1 MTMHSDMRNLNI
13 EVNTN
18 KQILS
23 SETRIYKTESF
34 FYQTKKIAK
43 VDTFILNIAEGL
55 LSVLDNLFVEFQ
67 GSENVNGFQI
77 DTFDKSFSFFIK
89 LGFQLKNAN
98 FGEKDIIFYKS
109 TGDSSEIK
117 SNDQRIIRY
126 LKTHKIFNVVVK
138 PIFETIDESEFKKI
152 YLVLDSE
159 FINIPML
166 NKTQQKYV
174 EVENKNL
181 LIQGVAGS
189 GKTNVCLSKI
199 IWTACKNYTGRI
211 LYTTFSRGLLID
223 TKNKIDLFKNNIK
236 AFIEDYKNNRM
247 SFLDKNHKKAV
258 ENRLGIILIVDT
270 EVNIVKK
277 LQQIVDFLETHIDYY
292 LLEDLYK
299 LAFDEECD
307 LFEEKEFL
315 NVFLNNVSNHQLK
328 SRLDKIKNLSKQIV
342 YKEIYGMIFGCDAE
356 TMLSLEDYKKMRKNS
371 FSNEE
376 CEVIYGIAKLFEDF
390 QKAQNLLDNNIISR
404 KLLKNSQKIKKY
416 SISIID
422 EVQDFTQINLK
433 FLKEISIKMFCVGD
447 ALQMINPSYFTFS
460 YLKNLMYN
468 EDVTDVAELESNYR
482 NNKKI
487 VEILN
492 DLNEINIKQF
502 GTHNFVMTGKS
513 VDENTLTNAVY
524 IQDKGFIESLK
535 KQKFE
540 NFTILVADFEQK
552 KSLRQIFKKQE
563 ILTIAEIKGLE
574 RETVL
579 LYNILSSN
587 TDKWKKLLELNINHK
602 QADENSVFRFF
613 YNLFYVG
620 LSRAKHNLFVYE
632 ENQISIFDEF
642 FKNNFEILNGDEAN
656 EIFANVIGKLE
667 IDDEEIYDRIDE
679 FIKLGQFDNARFYA
693 NKFESGIESGKQLA
707 KIDAFEKFVF
717 KGKNKDAGIALWKAG
732 LVAEAKEQFTIS
744 GDTNLIDFIDKLQGR
759 DAENLDAEIVRF
771 FVDFDENDDAQ
782 KLILD
787 VIRQDLEDIREK
799 HKWTKNKL
807 KEFKEKKNGK

>member
-1 MTMHSDMRNLNI
+1 MKNLNI

-23 SETRIYKTESF
+23 SETKIYKTESF

-55 LSVLDNLFVEFQ
+55 LSVLDNLFVEYY
-67 GSENVNGFQI
+67 GNENVNGFQI

-89 LGFQLKNAN
+89 LGFQLKNVD
-98 FGEKDIIFYKS
+98 FDEKDIIFYKS
-109 TGDSSEIK
+109 NGNFDEIK
-117 SNDQRIIRY
+117 NNDQRLIQY
-126 LKTHKIFNVVVK
+126 LKTHKIFNVLVK
-138 PIFETIDESEFKKI
+138 PIFETNEESEFKKI

-166 NKTQQKYV
+166 NKQQQKFV
-174 EVENKNL
+174 EVENKNM

-199 IWTACKNYTGRI
+199 IWTACKSYTGKI

-223 TKNKIDLFKNNIK
+223 TKNKIELFKNNIK
-236 AFIEDYKNNRM
+236 SFIEDYKNNRLV
-247 SFLDKNHKKAV
+247 FLDRNHKKAI
-258 ENRLGIILIVDT
+258 ENRLGLVLIVDT
-270 EVNIVKK
+270 ETNILKK
-277 LQQIVDFLETHIDYY
+277 LYQVVDFLENHIDYY
-292 LLEDLYK
+292 LLEDVYK
-299 LAFDEECD
+299 NVFDEEVD

-315 NVFLNNVSNHQLK
+315 NVFLNNLSNHQLK
-328 SRLDKIKNLSKQIV
+328 SRLEKIKNLSRQII

-356 TMLSLEDYKKMRKNS
+356 EKLSLEDYKKMRKNS

-376 CEVIYGIAKLFEDF
+376 CEVIYGIAKMFDDY
-390 QKAQNLLDNNIISR
+390 QKTQNLLDNNIISR
-404 KLLKNSQKIKKY
+404 KLLKNTQKIKKY
-416 SISIID
+416 SVSIID

-492 DLNEINIKQF
+492 SLNDINIKQF
-502 GTHNFVMTGKS
+502 GTHNFVLTGKS

-524 IQDKGFIESLK
+524 ISDKGFIESLK
-535 KQKFE
+535 QQKFE
-540 NFTILVADFEQK
+540 NFTILVSDFEQK
-552 KSLRQIFKKQE
+552 KLLREVFKKQE
-563 ILTIAEIKGLE
+563 ILTISEIKGLE

-579 LYNILSSN
+579 LYNVLSSN
-587 TDKWKKLLELNINHK
+587 TDKWQKLRDLNINHK

-613 YNLFYVG
+613 FNLFYVG

-632 ENQISIFDEF
+632 ENKISIFDEF
-642 FKNNFEILNGDEAN
+642 FGDNFEVLSGEKAN
-656 EIFANVIGKLE
+656 EVFESVIGKLE
-667 IDDEEIYDRIDE
+667 IDDDEIYDRINE
-679 FIKLGQFDNARFYA
+679 FIKLGQFENARFYA
-693 NKFESGIESGKQLA
+693 NKFESGIEVTRQLA
-707 KIDAFEKFVF
+707 KIDAFENLVF
-717 KGKNKDAGIALWKAG
+717 KGKNKEAGIALWRAG
-732 LVAEAKEQFTIS
+732 LSNEAKVQFSIS
-744 GDTNLIDFIDKLQGR
+744 GDTKLIDFIDRLQGKN
-759 DAENLDAEIVRF
+759 AENLDADIVRF

-782 KLILD
+782 QLILD
-787 VIRQDLEDIREK
+787 IIRQDLEEIREK
-799 HKWTKNKL
+799 HKWTRNKL
-807 KEFKEKKNGK
+807 KQFKEKKNGK

>member
-1 MTMHSDMRNLNI
+1 MKNFNI

-23 SETRIYKTESF
+23 SETKIYKTESF

-55 LSVLDNLFVEFQ
+55 LSVLDNFFVEFH
-67 GSENVNGFQI
+67 GNENISGFQI

-89 LGFQLKNAN
+89 LGFQVKNVD
-98 FGEKDIIFYKS
+98 FSEKDIIFYKA
-109 TGDSSEIK
+109 TGDFDEIK
-117 SNDQRIIRY
+117 SNDQRLVKY
-126 LKTHKIFNVVVK
+126 LKTHRIFNVLVK
-138 PIFETIDESEFKKI
+138 PIFETTDESEFKKI

-223 TKNKIDLFKNNIK
+223 TKNKIELFKNNIK
-236 AFIEDYKNNRM
+236 AFIEDYKSNRM

-258 ENRLGIILIVDT
+258 ENRLGLVLIVDT

-277 LQQIVDFLETHIDYY
+277 LYQIVDFLENHIDYY
-292 LLEDLYK
+292 LLEDLYSVT
-299 LAFDEECD
+299 FDEECE

-315 NVFLNNVSNHQLK
+315 NVFLNNLSNHQLK
-328 SRLDKIKNLSKQIV
+328 SRLDKIKNLSKQII
-342 YKEIYGMIFGCDAE
+342 YKEIYGMIFGCDSD
-356 TMLSLEDYKKMRKNS
+356 TMLSLDDYKRMRKNS
-371 FSNEE
+371 FSSEE
-376 CEVIYGIAKLFEDF
+376 CEVIYGIAKMFEDF
-390 QKAQNLLDNNIISR
+390 QKTQNVLDNNIISR

-416 SISIID
+416 SVSIID

-524 IQDKGFIESLK
+524 ISDKKFIDSLK
-535 KQKFE
+535 NQKFE
-540 NFTILVADFEQK
+540 NFTILVSDFEQK
-552 KSLRQIFKKQE
+552 KALRQLFKKQE
-563 ILTIAEIKGLE
+563 ILTISEIKGLE

-579 LYNILSSN
+579 LYNVLSSN
-587 TDKWKKLLELNINHK
+587 NDKWQKLRELNINHK

-613 YNLFYVG
+613 FNLFYVG

-642 FKNNFEILNGDEAN
+642 FKTNFEVLSGEKAN
-656 EIFANVIGKLE
+656 EIFSNVIGKLE
-667 IDDEEIYDRIDE
+667 IDDDEIYDRINE

-693 NKFESGIESGKQLA
+693 NKFESGIESTKQLA
-707 KIDAFEKFVF
+707 KIDAFENFVF
-717 KGKNKDAGIALWKAG
+717 KGKNKEAGIALWKAG
-732 LVAEAKEQFTIS
+732 LSAEAKEQFTIS
-744 GDTNLIDFIDKLQGR
+744 GDTKLIDFIDKLQGR

-787 VIRQDLEDIREK
+787 VIRQDLEDIRKK
-799 HKWTKNKL
+799 HNWTKNKL

>member
-1 MTMHSDMRNLNI
+1 MRNLNI

-23 SETRIYKTESF
+23 SETKIYKTESF

-55 LSVLDNLFVEFQ
+55 LSVLDDMFLSFHGNEK
-67 GSENVNGFQI
+67 VNGFQI

-89 LGFQLKNAN
+89 LGFQSKNVD

-109 TGDSSEIK
+109 TGNFDEIK
-117 SNDQRIIRY
+117 NNDQRLVRY
-126 LKTHKIFNVVVK
+126 LKTHKIFNVLVK
-138 PIFETIDESEFKKI
+138 PIFESCDESEFKKI

-166 NKTQQKYV
+166 NKTQQKFV

-223 TKNKIDLFKNNIK
+223 TKNKIELFKNNIK

-247 SFLDKNHKKAV
+247 IFLDKNHKKAV
-258 ENRLGIILIVDT
+258 ENRLGLVLIVDT

-277 LQQIVDFLETHIDYY
+277 LYQIVDFLENHIDYY
-292 LLEDLYK
+292 LLEDLHK
-299 LAFDEECD
+299 NVFDEECE

-315 NVFLNNVSNHQLK
+315 NIFLNNLSNHQLK
-328 SRLDKIKNLSKQIV
+328 SRLEKIKNLSKQII
-342 YKEIYGMIFGCDAE
+342 YKEIYGMIFGCDSD
-356 TMLSLEDYKKMRKNS
+356 TMLSLEDYKRMRKNS
-371 FSNEE
+371 FTSDE
-376 CEVIYGIAKLFEDF
+376 CEVIYGIAKLFDDF
-390 QKAQNLLDNNIISR
+390 QKAQNVVDNNIISR
-404 KLLKNSQKIKKY
+404 KLLKNTHKIKKY
-416 SISIID
+416 SVSIID

-433 FLKEISIKMFCVGD
+433 LLKEISIKMFCVGD

-492 DLNEINIKQF
+492 DLNDLNIKQF
-502 GTHNFVMTGKS
+502 GTHNFVLTGKS
-513 VDENTLTNAVY
+513 VDENTLSNAVY
-524 IQDKGFIESLK
+524 ISDKKFIDSLK
-535 KQKFE
+535 NQKFE
-540 NFTILVADFEQK
+540 NFTILVSDFEQK
-552 KSLRQIFKKQE
+552 KELRQIFKKQE
-563 ILTIAEIKGLE
+563 ILTISEIKGLE

-579 LYNILSSN
+579 LYNVLSRN
-587 TDKWKKLLELNINHK
+587 IDKWQKLKELNINHK

-613 YNLFYVG
+613 FNLFYVG

-632 ENQISIFDEF
+632 QNQISIFDEF
-642 FKNNFEILNGDEAN
+642 FKNNFENLSGEKAN
-656 EIFANVIGKLE
+656 EVFSNIIGKLE
-667 IDDEEIYDRIDE
+667 IDDDEIYDRINE

-693 NKFESGIESGKQLA
+693 NKFESGIDAGKQLA
-707 KIDAFEKFVF
+707 KIDAFEKYVF
-717 KGKNKDAGIALWKAG
+717 KGKNKEAGIALWKAG
-732 LVAEAKEQFTIS
+732 LANDAREQFTIS
-744 GDTNLIDFIDKLQGR
+744 GDTNLIDFIDRLQGK

-787 VIRQDLEDIREK
+787 IIRQDLEEIKEK

>member
-1 MTMHSDMRNLNI
+1 MRNLNI

-23 SETRIYKTESF
+23 SETKIYKTESF

-55 LSVLDNLFVEFQ
+55 LSVLDDMFLSFHGNEK
-67 GSENVNGFQI
+67 VNGFQI

-89 LGFQLKNAN
+89 LGFQSKNVD

-109 TGDSSEIK
+109 TGNFDEIK
-117 SNDQRIIRY
+117 NNDQRLVRY
-126 LKTHKIFNVVVK
+126 LKTHKIFNVLVK
-138 PIFETIDESEFKKI
+138 PIFESGDESEFKKI

-166 NKTQQKYV
+166 NKTQQKFV

-223 TKNKIDLFKNNIK
+223 TKNKIELFKNNIK

-247 SFLDKNHKKAV
+247 IFLDKNHKKAV
-258 ENRLGIILIVDT
+258 ENRLGLVLIVDT

-277 LQQIVDFLETHIDYY
+277 LYQIVDFLENHIDYY
-292 LLEDLYK
+292 LLEDLHK
-299 LAFDEECD
+299 NVFDEECE

-315 NVFLNNVSNHQLK
+315 NIFLNNLSNHQLK
-328 SRLDKIKNLSKQIV
+328 SRLEKIKNLSKQII
-342 YKEIYGMIFGCDAE
+342 YKEIYGMIFGCDSD
-356 TMLSLEDYKKMRKNS
+356 TMLSLEDYKRMRKNS
-371 FSNEE
+371 FTSDE
-376 CEVIYGIAKLFEDF
+376 CEVIYGIAKLFDDF
-390 QKAQNLLDNNIISR
+390 QKAQNVVDNNIISR
-404 KLLKNSQKIKKY
+404 KLLKNTHKIKKY
-416 SISIID
+416 SVSIID

-433 FLKEISIKMFCVGD
+433 LLKEISIKMFCVGD

-492 DLNEINIKQF
+492 DLNDLNIKQF
-502 GTHNFVMTGKS
+502 GTHNFVLTGKS
-513 VDENTLTNAVY
+513 VDENTLSNAVY
-524 IQDKGFIESLK
+524 ISDKKFIDSLK
-535 KQKFE
+535 NQKFE
-540 NFTILVADFEQK
+540 NFTILVSDFEQK
-552 KSLRQIFKKQE
+552 KELRQIFKKQE
-563 ILTIAEIKGLE
+563 ILTISEIKGLE

-579 LYNILSSN
+579 LYNVLSRN
-587 TDKWKKLLELNINHK
+587 IDKWQKLKELNINHK

-613 YNLFYVG
+613 FNLFYVG

-632 ENQISIFDEF
+632 QNQISIFDEF
-642 FKNNFEILNGDEAN
+642 FKNNFENLSGEKAN
-656 EIFANVIGKLE
+656 EVFSNIIGKLE
-667 IDDEEIYDRIDE
+667 IDDDEIYDRINE

-693 NKFESGIESGKQLA
+693 NKFESGIDAGKQLA
-707 KIDAFEKFVF
+707 KIDAFEKYVF
-717 KGKNKDAGIALWKAG
+717 KGKNKEAGIALWKAG
-732 LVAEAKEQFTIS
+732 LSNDAREQFTIS
-744 GDTNLIDFIDKLQGR
+744 GDTNLIDFIDRLQGK

-787 VIRQDLEDIREK
+787 IIRQDLEEIKEK

>member
-1 MTMHSDMRNLNI
+1 MKNFNI

-23 SETRIYKTESF
+23 SETKIYKTESF

-55 LSVLDNLFVEFQ
+55 LSVLDNFFVEFH
-67 GSENVNGFQI
+67 GNENISGFQI

-89 LGFQLKNAN
+89 LGFQVKNVD
-98 FGEKDIIFYKS
+98 FSEKDIIFYKA
-109 TGDSSEIK
+109 TGDFDEIK
-117 SNDQRIIRY
+117 SNDQRLIKY
-126 LKTHKIFNVVVK
+126 LKTHRIFNVLVK
-138 PIFETIDESEFKKI
+138 PIFETTDESEFKKI

-223 TKNKIDLFKNNIK
+223 TKNKIELFKNNIK
-236 AFIEDYKNNRM
+236 AFIEDYKSNRM

-258 ENRLGIILIVDT
+258 ENRLGLVLIVDT

-277 LQQIVDFLETHIDYY
+277 LYQIVDFLENHIDYY

-299 LAFDEECD
+299 VTFDEECE

-315 NVFLNNVSNHQLK
+315 NVFLNNLSNHQLK
-328 SRLDKIKNLSKQIV
+328 SRLDKIKNLSKQII
-342 YKEIYGMIFGCDAE
+342 YKEIYGMIFGCDSD
-356 TMLSLEDYKKMRKNS
+356 TMLSLDDYKRMRKNS
-371 FSNEE
+371 FSSEE
-376 CEVIYGIAKLFEDF
+376 CEVIYGIAKMFEDF
-390 QKAQNLLDNNIISR
+390 QKAQNVLDNNIISR
-404 KLLKNSQKIKKY
+404 KLLENSQKIKKY
-416 SISIID
+416 SVSIID

-524 IQDKGFIESLK
+524 ISDKNFIESLK
-535 KQKFE
+535 NQKFE
-540 NFTILVADFEQK
+540 NFTILVSDFEQK
-552 KSLRQIFKKQE
+552 KALRQLFKKQE
-563 ILTIAEIKGLE
+563 ILTISEIKGLE

-579 LYNILSSN
+579 LYNVLSSN
-587 TDKWKKLLELNINHK
+587 NDKWQKLRELNINHK

-613 YNLFYVG
+613 FNLFYVG

-642 FKNNFEILNGDEAN
+642 FKTNFDVLSGEKAN
-656 EIFANVIGKLE
+656 EIFSNVIGKLE
-667 IDDEEIYDRIDE
+667 IDDDEIYDRINE

-693 NKFESGIESGKQLA
+693 NKFESGIESTKQLA
-707 KIDAFEKFVF
+707 KIDAFENFVF
-717 KGKNKDAGIALWKAG
+717 KGKNKEAGIALWKAG
-732 LVAEAKEQFTIS
+732 LSAEAKEQFTIS

-771 FVDFDENDDAQ
+771 FVDFDENNDAQ

-787 VIRQDLEDIREK
+787 VIRQDLEDIRKK
-799 HKWTKNKL
+799 HNWTKNKL

>member
-1 MTMHSDMRNLNI
+1 MKNLNI

-23 SETRIYKTESF
+23 SETKIYKTESF

-55 LSVLDNLFVEFQ
+55 LSVLDELLLTFH
-67 GSENVNGFQI
+67 GDENVNGFQI
-77 DTFDKSFSFFIK
+77 DTFDRSFSFFIK
-89 LGFQLKNAN
+89 LGFQFKNAD
-98 FGEKDIIFYKS
+98 FDEKDIIFYKT
-109 TGDSSEIK
+109 TGKIDEIK
-117 SNDQRIIRY
+117 NNDQRIIQY
-126 LKTHKIFNVVVK
+126 LKTHKIFNVLVK
-138 PIFETIDESEFKKI
+138 PIFETNDESEFKKI

-159 FINIPML
+159 YINIPML
-166 NKTQQKYV
+166 NKQQQKFV

-199 IWTACKNYTGRI
+199 IWTACKNYTGKI

-223 TKNKIDLFKNNIK
+223 TKNKIELFKNNIK
-236 AFIEDYKNNRM
+236 AFIEDYKNNRLV
-247 SFLDKNHKKAV
+247 FLDKNHKKAV
-258 ENRLGIILIVDT
+258 ENRLGLILIVDT
-270 EVNIVKK
+270 ETNIVKK
-277 LQQIVDFLETHIDYY
+277 LHQVVDFLENHIDYY

-299 LAFDEECD
+299 NTFDEECD

-315 NVFLNNVSNHQLK
+315 NVFLNNLSNHQLK
-328 SRLDKIKNLSKQIV
+328 SRLEKIKNLSRQII
-342 YKEIYGMIFGCDAE
+342 YKEIYGMIFGCDSE
-356 TMLSLEDYKKMRKNS
+356 TMLALEDYKKMRKNS

-376 CEVIYGIAKLFEDF
+376 CEVIYGIAKMFEDF
-390 QKAQNLLDNNIISR
+390 QKTQNLLDNNIISR
-404 KLLKNSQKIKKY
+404 KLLKNTQKIKKY
-416 SISIID
+416 SVSIID

-492 DLNEINIKQF
+492 SLNDINIKQF
-502 GTHNFVMTGKS
+502 GTHNFVLTGKS
-513 VDENTLTNAVY
+513 VDENTLTNA
-524 IQDKGFIESLK
+524 IFISEKKFIESLK
-535 KQKFE
+535 SQKFE
-540 NFTILVADFEQK
+540 NFTILVSDFEQK
-552 KSLRQIFKKQE
+552 KALRQIFKKQE
-563 ILTIAEIKGLE
+563 ILTISEIKGLE

-579 LYNILSSN
+579 LYNVLSSN
-587 TDKWKKLLELNINHK
+587 NDKWGKLKELNINHK

-613 YNLFYVG
+613 FNLFYVG

-632 ENQISIFDEF
+632 DENISIFEEF
-642 FKNNFEILNGDEAN
+642 FKNNFEILSGDKAN

-667 IDDEEIYDRIDE
+667 IDDDEIYDRIDE
-679 FIKLGQFDNARFYA
+679 FIKLGQFENARFYA
-693 NKFESGIESGKQLA
+693 NKFESGVEMTKQLA

-717 KGKNKDAGIALWKAG
+717 KGKNKEAGIALWKAG
-732 LVAEAKEQFTIS
+732 LSNEAKEQFSIS
-744 GDTNLIDFIDKLQGR
+744 GDEKLIDFIDKLQGK

-799 HKWTKNKL
+799 HRWTKNKL

>member
-1 MTMHSDMRNLNI
+1 MRNFNI

-23 SETRIYKTESF
+23 SETKIYKTESF
-34 FYQTKKIAK
+34 FYQTKKISK

-55 LSVLDNLFVEFQ
+55 LSVIDNMFLDSH
-67 GSENVNGFQI
+67 GDENINAFQI
-77 DTFDKSFSFFIK
+77 DTFDKSFSFYIK
-89 LGFQLKNAN
+89 LGFQLKNVN
-98 FGEKDIIFYKS
+98 FGEKDIIFYKT
-109 TGDSSEIK
+109 TGNFENIK
-117 SNDQRIIRY
+117 NNDQRIVQY
-126 LKTHKIFNVVVK
+126 LKTHKIFNVLVK
-138 PIFETIDESEFKKI
+138 PIIETNDESDFKKI

-166 NKTQQKYV
+166 NSQQQKFV

-199 IWTACKNYTGRI
+199 IWTACKNYTGKI

-223 TKNKIDLFKNNIK
+223 TKNKIELFKNNIK
-236 AFIEDYKNNRM
+236 AFIEDYKNNRLI
-247 SFLDKNHKKAV
+247 FLDKNHKKAV
-258 ENRLGIILIVDT
+258 ENRLGLVLIVDT
-270 EVNIVKK
+270 EINIVKK
-277 LQQIVDFLETHIDYY
+277 LYQVVDFLENHIDYY

-299 LAFDEECD
+299 NVFEEECE

-315 NVFLNNVSNHQLK
+315 NVFLNNLSNHQLK
-328 SRLDKIKNLSKQIV
+328 SRLEKIKNLSRQII
-342 YKEIYGMIFGCDAE
+342 YKEIYGMIFGCDSDE
-356 TMLSLEDYKKMRKNS
+356 MLSLEDYKKLRRNS

-376 CEVIYGIAKLFEDF
+376 CEVIYGIAKMFSDY
-390 QKAQNLLDNNIISR
+390 QKTQNLLDNNIISR
-404 KLLKNSQKIKKY
+404 KLLKNAQKIKKY
-416 SISIID
+416 SVSIID

-487 VEILN
+487 VDILN
-492 DLNEINIKQF
+492 NLNDINIKQF

-513 VDENTLTNAVY
+513 VDENTLTNA
-524 IQDKGFIESLK
+524 IFISDKKFIESLK
-535 KQKFE
+535 NQKFE
-540 NFTILVADFEQK
+540 NFTILVSDFEQK
-552 KSLRQIFKKQE
+552 KALRQIFKKQE
-563 ILTIAEIKGLE
+563 ILTISEIKGLE

-579 LYNILSSN
+579 LYNVLTSN
-587 TDKWKKLLELNINHK
+587 IDKWRKLNELNINHK

-613 YNLFYVG
+613 FNLFYVG

-632 ENQISIFDEF
+632 ESQISIFDEF
-642 FKNNFEILNGDEAN
+642 FKNNFEILSGEKAN
-656 EIFANVIGKLE
+656 EIFATVIGKLE
-667 IDDEEIYDRIDE
+667 IDDDEIYDRINE

-693 NKFESGIESGKQLA
+693 NKFESGIEMNKQLA
-707 KIDAFEKFVF
+707 KIDAYERFVF

-732 LVAEAKEQFTIS
+732 LSSEAKVQFSIS
-744 GDTNLIDFIDKLQGR
+744 GDTKLIDFIDKLQGK

-787 VIRQDLEDIREK
+787 ILKQDLEEIREK

>member
-1 MTMHSDMRNLNI
+1 MKNLNI

-23 SETRIYKTESF
+23 SETKIYKTESF

-55 LSVLDNLFVEFQ
+55 LSVLDNLFVEYY
-67 GSENVNGFQI
+67 GNENVNGFQI

-89 LGFQLKNAN
+89 LGFQLKNVD
-98 FGEKDIIFYKS
+98 FDEKDIIFYKS
-109 TGDSSEIK
+109 NGNFDEIK
-117 SNDQRIIRY
+117 NNDQRLIQY
-126 LKTHKIFNVVVK
+126 LKTHKIFNVLVK
-138 PIFETIDESEFKKI
+138 PIFETNEESEFKKI

-166 NKTQQKYV
+166 NKQQQKFV
-174 EVENKNL
+174 EVENKNM

-199 IWTACKNYTGRI
+199 IWTACKSYTGKI

-223 TKNKIDLFKNNIK
+223 TKNKIELFKNNIK
-236 AFIEDYKNNRM
+236 SFIEDYKNNRLV
-247 SFLDKNHKKAV
+247 FLDRNHKKAI
-258 ENRLGIILIVDT
+258 ENRLGLVLIVDT
-270 EVNIVKK
+270 ETNILKK
-277 LQQIVDFLETHIDYY
+277 LYQVVDFLENHIDYY
-292 LLEDLYK
+292 LLEDIYK
-299 LAFDEECD
+299 NVFDEEVD

-315 NVFLNNVSNHQLK
+315 NVFLNNLSNHQLK
-328 SRLDKIKNLSKQIV
+328 SRLEKIKNLSRQII

-356 TMLSLEDYKKMRKNS
+356 EKLSLEDYKKMRKNS

-376 CEVIYGIAKLFEDF
+376 CEVIYGIAKMFDDY
-390 QKAQNLLDNNIISR
+390 QKTQNLLDNNIISR
-404 KLLKNSQKIKKY
+404 KLLKNTQKIKKY
-416 SISIID
+416 SVSIID

-492 DLNEINIKQF
+492 SLNDINIKQF
-502 GTHNFVMTGKS
+502 GTHNFVLTGKS

-524 IQDKGFIESLK
+524 ISDKGFIESLK
-535 KQKFE
+535 QQKFE
-540 NFTILVADFEQK
+540 NFTILVSDFEQK
-552 KSLRQIFKKQE
+552 KLLREVFKKQE
-563 ILTIAEIKGLE
+563 ILTISEIKGLE

-579 LYNILSSN
+579 LYNVLSSN
-587 TDKWKKLLELNINHK
+587 TDKWQKLRELNINHK

-613 YNLFYVG
+613 FNLFYVG

-632 ENQISIFDEF
+632 ENKISIFDEF
-642 FKNNFEILNGDEAN
+642 FGDNFEVLSGEMAN
-656 EIFANVIGKLE
+656 EVFESVIGKLE
-667 IDDEEIYDRIDE
+667 IDDDEIYDRINE
-679 FIKLGQFDNARFYA
+679 FIKLGQFENARFYA
-693 NKFESGIESGKQLA
+693 NKFESGIEVTRQLA
-707 KIDAFEKFVF
+707 KIDAFENLVF
-717 KGKNKDAGIALWKAG
+717 KGKNKEAGIALWRAG
-732 LVAEAKEQFTIS
+732 LANEAKVQFSIS
-744 GDTNLIDFIDKLQGR
+744 GDTKLIDFIDRLQGKN
-759 DAENLDAEIVRF
+759 AENLDADIVRF

-782 KLILD
+782 QLILD
-787 VIRQDLEDIREK
+787 IIRQDLEEIREK
-799 HKWTKNKL
+799 HKWTRNKL
-807 KEFKEKKNGK
+807 KQFKEKKNGK

>member
-1 MTMHSDMRNLNI
+1 MKNLNI

-23 SETRIYKTESF
+23 SETKIYKTESF

-55 LSVLDNLFVEFQ
+55 LSVLDDLLLTYH
-67 GSENVNGFQI
+67 GDENVNGFQI
-77 DTFDKSFSFFIK
+77 DTFDKSFSFFVK
-89 LGFQLKNAN
+89 LGFQFKNAD
-98 FGEKDIIFYKS
+98 FDEKDIIFYKT
-109 TGDSSEIK
+109 TGKVDEIK
-117 SNDQRIIRY
+117 NNDQRIIQY
-126 LKTHKIFNVVVK
+126 LKTHKIFNVLVK
-138 PIFETIDESEFKKI
+138 PIFETNDESEFKKI

-159 FINIPML
+159 YINIPML
-166 NKTQQKYV
+166 NKQQQKFV

-199 IWTACKNYTGRI
+199 IWTACKNYTGKI

-223 TKNKIDLFKNNIK
+223 TKNKIELFKNNIK
-236 AFIEDYKNNRM
+236 SFIEDYKNNRLV
-247 SFLDKNHKKAV
+247 FLDKNHKKAV
-258 ENRLGIILIVDT
+258 ENRLGLVLIVDT
-270 EVNIVKK
+270 ETNIVKK
-277 LQQIVDFLETHIDYY
+277 LHQVVDFLENHIDYY

-299 LAFDEECD
+299 TTFNEECD

-315 NVFLNNVSNHQLK
+315 NVFLNNLSNHQLK
-328 SRLDKIKNLSKQIV
+328 SRLEKIKNLSRQII
-342 YKEIYGMIFGCDAE
+342 YKEIYGMIFGCDNE
-356 TMLSLEDYKKMRKNS
+356 LMLSLDDYKRMRKNS

-376 CEVIYGIAKLFEDF
+376 CEVIYGIAKMFEDF
-390 QKAQNLLDNNIISR
+390 QKTQNLLDNNIISR
-404 KLLKNSQKIKKY
+404 KLLKNTQKIKKY

-492 DLNEINIKQF
+492 SLNDINIKQF
-502 GTHNFVMTGKS
+502 GTHNFVLTGKS
-513 VDENTLTNAVY
+513 VDENTLTNA
-524 IQDKGFIESLK
+524 IFISDKKFIDSLK
-535 KQKFE
+535 VQKFE
-540 NFTILVADFEQK
+540 NFTILVSDFEQK
-552 KSLRQIFKKQE
+552 KALRQIFKKQE
-563 ILTIAEIKGLE
+563 ILTISEIKGLE

-579 LYNILSSN
+579 LYNVLSSN
-587 TDKWKKLLELNINHK
+587 NDKWKKLKELNINHK

-613 YNLFYVG
+613 FNLFYVG

-632 ENQISIFDEF
+632 DENISIFEEF
-642 FKNNFEILNGDEAN
+642 FKNNFEILSGEEAN
-656 EIFANVIGKLE
+656 ATFASVIGKLE
-667 IDDEEIYDRIDE
+667 IDDDEIYDRIDE
-679 FIKLGQFDNARFYA
+679 FIKLGQFENARFYA
-693 NKFESGIESGKQLA
+693 NKFESGIEMTKQLA

-717 KGKNKDAGIALWKAG
+717 KGKNKEAGIALWKAG
-732 LVAEAKEQFTIS
+732 LSSEAKEQFSIS
-744 GDTNLIDFIDKLQGR
+744 GDEKLIDFIDKLQGK

-782 KLILD
+782 QLILD

-799 HKWTKNKL
+799 HRWTKNKL

>member
-1 MTMHSDMRNLNI
+1 MKNFNI

-23 SETRIYKTESF
+23 SETKIYKTESF

-55 LSVLDNLFVEFQ
+55 LSVLDNFFVEFH
-67 GSENVNGFQI
+67 GNENISGFQI

-89 LGFQLKNAN
+89 LGFQVKNVD
-98 FGEKDIIFYKS
+98 FSEKDIIFYKA
-109 TGDSSEIK
+109 TGDFDEIK
-117 SNDQRIIRY
+117 SNDQRLVKY
-126 LKTHKIFNVVVK
+126 LKTHRIFNVLVK
-138 PIFETIDESEFKKI
+138 PIFETTDESEFKKI

-223 TKNKIDLFKNNIK
+223 TKNKIELFKNNIK
-236 AFIEDYKNNRM
+236 AFIEDYKSNRM

-258 ENRLGIILIVDT
+258 ENRLGLVLIVDT

-277 LQQIVDFLETHIDYY
+277 LYQIVDFLENHIDYY
-292 LLEDLYK
+292 LLEDLYSVT
-299 LAFDEECD
+299 FDEECE

-315 NVFLNNVSNHQLK
+315 NVFLNNLSNHQLK
-328 SRLDKIKNLSKQIV
+328 SRLDKIKNLSKQII
-342 YKEIYGMIFGCDAE
+342 YKEIYGMIFGCDSD
-356 TMLSLEDYKKMRKNS
+356 TMLSLDDYKRMRKNS
-371 FSNEE
+371 FSSEE
-376 CEVIYGIAKLFEDF
+376 CEVIYGIAKMFEDF
-390 QKAQNLLDNNIISR
+390 QKTQNVLDNNIISR

-416 SISIID
+416 SVSIID

-513 VDENTLTNAVY
+513 VDENTHTNAVY
-524 IQDKGFIESLK
+524 ISDKKFIDSLK
-535 KQKFE
+535 NQKFE
-540 NFTILVADFEQK
+540 NFTILVSDFEQK
-552 KSLRQIFKKQE
+552 KALRQLFKKQE
-563 ILTIAEIKGLE
+563 ILTISEIKGLE

-579 LYNILSSN
+579 LYNVLSSN
-587 TDKWKKLLELNINHK
+587 NDKWQKLRELNINHK

-613 YNLFYVG
+613 FNLFYVG

-642 FKNNFEILNGDEAN
+642 FKTNFEVLSGEKAN
-656 EIFANVIGKLE
+656 EIFSNVIGKLE
-667 IDDEEIYDRIDE
+667 IDDDEIYDRINE

-693 NKFESGIESGKQLA
+693 NKFESGIESTKQLA
-707 KIDAFEKFVF
+707 KIDAFENFVF
-717 KGKNKDAGIALWKAG
+717 KGKNKEAGIALWKAG
-732 LVAEAKEQFTIS
+732 LSAEAKEQFTIS
-744 GDTNLIDFIDKLQGR
+744 GDTKLIDFIDKLQGR

-787 VIRQDLEDIREK
+787 VIRQDLEDIRKK
-799 HKWTKNKL
+799 HNWTKNKL

>member
-1 MTMHSDMRNLNI
+1 MRNLNI

-23 SETRIYKTESF
+23 SETKIYKTESF
-34 FYQTKKIAK
+34 FYQTKKIAR

-55 LSVLDNLFVEFQ
+55 LSVLDDMFLSFHGN
-67 GSENVNGFQI
+67 ENINGFQI

-89 LGFQLKNAN
+89 LGFQLKNVD
-98 FGEKDIIFYKS
+98 FGEKDIIFYKC
-109 TGDSSEIK
+109 TGDFEEIK
-117 SNDQRIIRY
+117 NNDQRLVRY
-126 LKTHKIFNVVVK
+126 LKTHKIFNVLVK
-138 PIFETIDESEFKKI
+138 PIFETSDESEFRKI

-166 NKTQQKYV
+166 NKTQQKFV

-223 TKNKIDLFKNNIK
+223 TKNKIELFKNNIK
-236 AFIEDYKNNRM
+236 AFIDDYKNNRM
-247 SFLDKNHKKAV
+247 IFLDKNHKKAV
-258 ENRLGIILIVDT
+258 ENRLGLVLIVDT

-277 LQQIVDFLETHIDYY
+277 LYQIVDFLENHIDYY
-292 LLEDLYK
+292 LLEDLHK
-299 LAFDEECD
+299 NVFDEECE

-315 NVFLNNVSNHQLK
+315 NVFLSNLSNHQLK
-328 SRLDKIKNLSKQIV
+328 SRLEKIKNLSKQII
-342 YKEIYGMIFGCDAE
+342 YKEIYGMIFGCDSDA
-356 TMLSLEDYKKMRKNS
+356 MLSLEDYKRMRKNS
-371 FSNEE
+371 FTSDE
-376 CEVIYGIAKLFEDF
+376 CEIIYGIAKLFEEF
-390 QKAQNLLDNNIISR
+390 QKTQKVVDNNIISR
-404 KLLKNSQKIKKY
+404 KLLKNTQKIKKY

-433 FLKEISIKMFCVGD
+433 LLKEISIKMFCVGD

-492 DLNEINIKQF
+492 DLNDLNIKQF
-502 GTHNFVMTGKS
+502 GTHNFVLTGKS
-513 VDENTLTNAVY
+513 VDENTLSNAVY
-524 IQDKGFIESLK
+524 ISDKKFIDSLRN
-535 KQKFE
+535 QKFE
-540 NFTILVADFEQK
+540 NFTILVSDFEQK
-552 KSLRQIFKKQE
+552 KELRQIFKKQE
-563 ILTIAEIKGLE
+563 ILTISEIKGLE

-579 LYNILSSN
+579 LYNVLSRN
-587 TDKWKKLLELNINHK
+587 IDKWQKLKELNINHK

-613 YNLFYVG
+613 FNLFYVG

-632 ENQISIFDEF
+632 QNQISIFEDF
-642 FKNNFEILNGDEAN
+642 FKNNFENLSGEKAN
-656 EIFANVIGKLE
+656 EVFSNVIGKLE
-667 IDDEEIYDRIDE
+667 IDDDEIYDRINE

-693 NKFESGIESGKQLA
+693 NKFESGIEAGKQLA
-707 KIDAFEKFVF
+707 KIDAFEKYVF
-717 KGKNKDAGIALWKAG
+717 KGKNKEAGIALWKAG
-732 LVAEAKEQFTIS
+732 LANDAREQFTIS
-744 GDTNLIDFIDKLQGR
+744 GDTNLIDFIDRLQGK

-787 VIRQDLEDIREK
+787 VIKQDLEEIREK